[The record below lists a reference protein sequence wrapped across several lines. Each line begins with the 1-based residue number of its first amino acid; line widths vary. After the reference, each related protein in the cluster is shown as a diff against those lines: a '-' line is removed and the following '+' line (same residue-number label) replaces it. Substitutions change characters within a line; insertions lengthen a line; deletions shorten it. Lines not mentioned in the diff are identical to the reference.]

1 MADMK
6 KDYDDLI
13 IFNLYQKE
21 ILEPKEWNVC
31 SLIVLIQKQFF
42 LN

>member
-21 ILEPKEWNVC
+21 ILKPKNEMYA
-31 SLIVLIQKQFF
+31 F
-42 LN
+42 